1 MLAAFLLS
9 VLTFAG
15 SVAPL
20 PVAVPVTTVQGPH
33 R

>member
-1 MLAAFLLS
+1 MLTALLLS

-20 PVAVPVTTVQGPH
+20 PVAAPVTTVQALH